1 MGGIPIERLQEKWDP
16 EEIRLEDSPL
26 LGGYMFNHIQAPAT
40 QLLCKMNHQNERKGS
55 KVELEKDGKLKKK

>member
-26 LGGYMFNHIQAPAT
+26 LGGYMFN
-40 QLLCKMNHQNERKGS
+40 LVSRHQRLSCFVK
-55 KVELEKDGKLKKK
+55 